1 MNVVKHE
8 VNGTQVAEMR
18 SNGIIM
24 RSARDAADIIKQ
36 LLQVGVNKLILHE
49 KNLSPEMWQVSNGLA
64 ETVLKEF
71 NKSGVAVA
79 FVGEFDLHK
88 DKSLKALIHE
98 SNLGNRVFFTANAET
113 AKAKLSES
121 K

>member
-1 MNVVKHE
+1 MNVIKHE
-8 VNGTQVAEMR
+8 VNGTQVAEMQ

-64 ETVLKEF
+64 EAVLKEF
-71 NKSGVAVA
+71 SKSSVAVA

-98 SNLGNRVFFTANAET
+98 SNLGNRVFFTGNIEV
-113 AKAKLSES
+113 AKARLSES